1 MDQVS
6 HVLESMSTP
15 IDGKRCRVNLPEKW
29 DQLRIS
35 LTSGVKSSRILVT
48 TRQHDIV
55 DTMRATSENDESCLL
70 CFFLASLLL
79 LLFCY

>member
-15 IDGKRCRVNLPEKW
+15 IDGKRCLIW

-48 TRQHDIV
+48 TRQHDII